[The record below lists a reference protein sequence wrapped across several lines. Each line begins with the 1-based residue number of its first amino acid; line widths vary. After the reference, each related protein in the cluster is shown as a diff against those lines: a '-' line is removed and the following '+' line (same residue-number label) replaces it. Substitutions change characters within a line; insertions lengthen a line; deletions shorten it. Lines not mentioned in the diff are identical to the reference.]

1 MPCPTCS
8 CLTSI
13 PITSHPLL
21 LGQPTLS
28 SHKNAKFICI
38 SGPYTHSYC
47 SGIYSNVICLENKSL
62 IILSRMVFLLLPSII
77 SSLLIFKCRN
87 LCCSQN
93 LISFLFCMINY
104 DTWSVWFHKELRVM
118 LDIFPN
124 IGVNSIWLKGVYLRS
139 EMGKAEFS
147 KGFFSGLFSNICRVL
162 KMWKWS
168 RSVVSES
175 LRTPWT

>member
-1 MPCPTCS
+1 MKSSQMLS
-8 CLTSI
+8 CKY
-13 PITSHPLL
+13 
-21 LGQPTLS
+21 LGKQINWIFLCYIR
-28 SHKNAKFICI
+28 KLW
-38 SGPYTHSYC
+38 SYSC
-47 SGIYSNVICLENKSL
+47 GG
-62 IILSRMVFLLLPSII
+62 
-77 SSLLIFKCRN
+77 LLIFKCRN

-168 RSVVSES
+168 RSVALQIDALLSEPPGKPGVLKTWVLS
-175 LRTPWT
+175 LANNFKSQFFQPPHLH